1 MNRSVSLPVAI
12 CVSLL
17 ALAGCKESGK
27 PEDAAK
33 TDGAAAITTD
43 AQRMG
48 YSLGAS
54 MVTSSATTSSRSTP
68 MRWPGACARAS
79 PPTRWR

>member
-1 MNRSVSLPVAI
+1 MPGCLASAIAQGSVRQPALIKRGEAHVSFGASAHARVTPRGPQMNRSVSLPVAI

-33 TDGAAAITTD
+33 TDGAD
-43 AQRMG
+43 D
-48 YSLGAS
+48 
-54 MVTSSATTSSRSTP
+54 
-68 MRWPGACARAS
+68 
-79 PPTRWR
+79 